1 MEKRKRE
8 SADGYRS
15 TLRKAFFVVLSL
27 LAALFVGCSSIDCP
41 LNNMVYTTYLVCG
54 SDGERDT
61 LRDTLT
67 VTTTSIEGY
76 EQVVLNM
83 DVDIDSFTLP
93 ISYTQETD
101 VFYVEL
107 HDSLYNYRYDTL
119 SVSKTNVEHFESIDC
134 TPSFFHTI
142 TGVTYTRNAIDSI
155 VINDT
160 EVNYDTSKKHFKI
173 FFRTDD

>member
-1 MEKRKRE
+1 MEKRQR
-8 SADGYRS
+8 DGATDCRS
-15 TLRKAFFVVLSL
+15 MLRKAFFVVLSA
-27 LAALFVGCSSIDCP
+27 LAMLFAGCSSIDCP
-41 LNNMVYTTYLVCG
+41 LNNMVYTIYLVCG

-61 LRDTLT
+61 LHDTLT

-83 DVDIDSFTLP
+83 DVDVDSFILP

-101 VFYVEL
+101 IFYIEL
-107 HDSLYNYRYDTL
+107 HDTLYNYRRDTL
-119 SVSKTNVEHFESIDC
+119 SVTKTNVEHFESIDC
-134 TPSFFHTI
+134 SPSFFHTI
-142 TGVTYTRNAIDSI
+142 TGVTYTRNAIDSV

-173 FFRTDD
+173 YFRTDD